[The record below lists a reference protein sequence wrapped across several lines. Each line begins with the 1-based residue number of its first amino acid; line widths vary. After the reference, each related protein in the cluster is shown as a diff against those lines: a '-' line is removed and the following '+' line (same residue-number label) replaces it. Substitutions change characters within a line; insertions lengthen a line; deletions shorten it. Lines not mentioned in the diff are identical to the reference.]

1 MKNVRHAQ
9 QGFTLIE
16 LMIVVA
22 IIGILAAIALP
33 AYQDYTKRAN
43 VSEGL
48 GLATSVKVAA
58 TEFRSTVGAWP
69 TDHAA
74 AGLAVPTDISG
85 NAVTSITLSDTGL
98 VTIVYNAA
106 VDEGSTLIFQGVEGD
121 GTFTWDCT
129 GGTVLKKY
137 LPANLRNVADCG
149 T

>member
-1 MKNVRHAQ
+1 MSMKKVQ

-16 LMIVVA
+16 LMIVIA

-48 GLATSVKVAA
+48 GLATAVRTAA
-58 TEFRSTVGAWP
+58 TEYRSSQGVWP
-69 TDHAA
+69 ADHAA
-74 AGLAVPTDISG
+74 AGLPAANLITG

-98 VTIVYNAA
+98 ITIVYNAA
-106 VDEGSTLIFQGVEGD
+106 VSPGATLIFQGAEAG
-121 GTFTWDCT
+121 GTFTWTCT

-137 LPANLRNVADCG
+137 LPANLRAVAACG
-149 T
+149 A